1 VARSKVLRLLPG
13 YFARRVTKAHCE
25 SWLTQ
30 RGPQLS
36 PQSFAHEL
44 SAMKAVFDYAVA
56 AGLILGNPAS
66 HLKRRRITQAE
77 ISIPTREQFQQ
88 IIAAIRASDGR
99 ADSQRKA
106 APNKPEGTVVTAF
119 GLTNPFSAPERR
131 GDAGQSGAPAR
142 WRRCPSSACGRRG
155 AADKRVALKA
165 LGDIA
170 WLVAAQVSA
179 YASKAGNLTLQARV
193 GFSRTAL
200 MAGGDQ
206 GSVTRCRAVHTAATE
221 NLAGLAKYRVDAA
234 KLTEFDNAIKAFQAL
249 ITAPRD
255 STTQSSSAT
264 KQLPGLFQKADA
276 LLKDQLDN
284 LMASYATSEPTF
296 HGEYG
301 AARVIVDAGG
311 GAAKAPPAPA
321 PAPAA

>member
-1 VARSKVLRLLPG
+1 MYGSVQIVLNRNKAKWQTFEPFTEAATALDGLVA
-13 YFARRVTKAHCE
+13 
-25 SWLTQ
+25 Q
-30 RGPQLS
+30 
-36 PQSFAHEL
+36 
-44 SAMKAVFDYAVA
+44 
-56 AGLILGNPAS
+56 ILA
-66 HLKRRRITQAE
+66 L
-77 ISIPTREQFQQ
+77 
-88 IIAAIRASDGR
+88 
-99 ADSQRKA
+99 
-106 APNKPEGTVVTAF
+106 APKQVRT
-119 GLTNPFSAPERR
+119 
-131 GDAGQSGAPAR
+131 SG
-142 WRRCPSSACGRRG
+142 G
-155 AADKRVALKA
+155 AADKRAALQT

-206 GSVTRCRAVHTAATE
+206 GAVTRCRAVHAAATE

-234 KLTEFDNAIKAFQAL
+234 KLTEFDNAIKAFQTL

-255 STTQSSSAT
+255 STTQSSSVT
-264 KQLPGLFQKADA
+264 KQLPGLFQKADV
-276 LLKDQLDN
+276 LLKYQLDN
-284 LMASYATSEPTF
+284 LMAGYVTSEPTF

-301 AARVIVDAGG
+301 AARLIVDASG